1 MGSVIIRQF
10 CDVSWIKPH
19 LLIRSLNS
27 CAQGMS
33 LYFIVLEKFLG
44 HRAGAVVEVVV
55 LDL

>member
-19 LLIRSLNS
+19 LLIWSLNS